1 MPFDPTNAPFGR
13 PAAYREARF
22 PSPALPS
29 TSVYAPQTVE
39 TTLKA
44 ESMLLEEFNAASVE
58 AYQAKAESAGLVNLY
73 LLSAGALATGLGVV
87 VNAYSPAS
95 RVSLEL
101 LQTLMLTIAG
111 ILSFAFFVRFL
122 DLARDYRS
130 SAATMSA
137 VRDFYVERLRPQ
149 MPDIGRALRRG
160 ERDSGGGLGRGNGMM
175 TCVIVLLGSLCFA
188 GAAGHGLGLLS
199 IGTNHRIA
207 DLAIGG
213 VALPFSW
220 EALAGLIAVLAHLAY
235 YRMAGSHSAPH

>member
-13 PAAYREARF
+13 PAAYREATY
-22 PSPALPS
+22 PAPALPS
-29 TSVYAPQTVE
+29 VSGYSPQTVE

-58 AYQAKAESAGLVNLY
+58 AYQAKADSAGLVNLY
-73 LLSAGALATGLGVV
+73 LLSAGALATGLGVI

-95 RVSLEL
+95 RVSLDL
-101 LQTLMLTIAG
+101 LQTLVLTIAG
-111 ILSFAFFVRFL
+111 ILSFAFFARFL
-122 DLARDYRS
+122 DLARDYRRS
-130 SAATMSA
+130 VAAMSA
-137 VRDFYVERLRPQ
+137 VRDYYVERLQPQ

-160 ERDSGGGLGRGNGMM
+160 GRDSGSGLGRGNGMM

-199 IGTNHRIA
+199 IGSGQHIP

-213 VALPFSW
+213 VVLPFSW
-220 EALAGLIAVLAHLAY
+220 EVLAGLIAALAHITY
-235 YRMAGSHSAPH
+235 YRLADIHSTPH